1 MTKNIKKEI
10 KKYLQTNENKDVM
23 IQNLWNTVKA
33 VLREKFMV
41 IQAYLRKQEKL
52 QISNLSLYLREARK
66 KNKCPKL
73 VEGKKS

>member
-41 IQAYLRKQEKL
+41 INAYIKKKRMVSTKEPKFNLKKL
-52 QISNLSLYLREARK
+52 TSKE
-66 KNKCPKL
+66 
-73 VEGKKS
+73 

>member
-52 QISNLSLYLREARK
+52 KQPNFTPKATRERK
-66 KNKCPKL
+66 RSKIK
-73 VEGKKS
+73 VSRR

>member
-41 IQAYLRKQEKL
+41 INAY
-52 QISNLSLYLREARK
+52 IK
-66 KNKCPKL
+66 KKRMSKN
-73 VEGKKS
+73 